1 MKKTTLKQLREKNKF
16 TQEQASNK
24 LNITKEYLS
33 MLERAERNPSDKLK
47 EEMANLYNCTVVD
60 IYLAY
65 KQTKCFKEQERMK
78 QNIT

>member
-1 MKKTTLKQLREKNKF
+1 
-16 TQEQASNK
+16 
-24 LNITKEYLS
+24 